1 MLRRAH
7 AGSRFGWAWLF
18 FALTLAIHVADEA
31 LHDFLSIYNPNALA
45 IRARFPLIPIPTFT
59 LKSFII
65 TLGTAI
71 LFLLCLAPLAFRD
84 SPKLRKI
91 AVPLSI
97 VAGIGN
103 GLLHLL
109 SSLYFSRW
117 MPGSFSSP
125 LLLLSGSFLL
135 STALQSRRRSNVQAA
150 GL

>member
-7 AGSRFGWAWLF
+7 AGSRFWWAWLF
-18 FALTLAIHVADEA
+18 FALTLAVHVADEA
-31 LHDFLSIYNPNALA
+31 LHDFLSVYNPNALA

-59 LKSFII
+59 LKSFTI

-71 LFLLCLAPLAFRD
+71 LFLLCLVPLAFRD
-84 SPKLRKI
+84 SPRLQKI
-91 AVPLSI
+91 AVPLTV

-109 SSLYFSRW
+109 SSVYFSRW

-125 LLLLSGSFLL
+125 LVVASGIFLL
-135 STALQSRRRSNVQAA
+135 SIALRSRRRANVQAA